1 MDRKLEKYRKQCL
14 GTGFMA
20 GSPDCIKCQD
30 FIPCKALYDNWQRRI
45 TREFKDKVGIKLYRP
60 GPKCKD
66 RERERFGRVF
76 SGDERKILLGVLR
89 EKAKELKHNLNNP
102 NHAPK
107 DVIEIM
113 ENQHKSI
120 LMILDKA
127 KVAFDMEPEG
137 SLKLGGSSKSK
148 SKVVK
153 EIESKEDKVATERKK
168 AEEMFA
174 GKSEEEQNRMLQEM
188 MKIKG

>member
-113 ENQHKSI
+113 ENQHKSVLI
-120 LMILDKA
+120 ILDKA
-127 KVAFDMEPEG
+127 KVAFDMEQG